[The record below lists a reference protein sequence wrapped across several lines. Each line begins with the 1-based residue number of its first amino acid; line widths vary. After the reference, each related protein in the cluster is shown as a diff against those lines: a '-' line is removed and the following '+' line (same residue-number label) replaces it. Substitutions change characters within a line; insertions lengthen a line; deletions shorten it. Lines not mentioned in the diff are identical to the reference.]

1 VAVYPPP
8 FLPAVT
14 VFEAANGRK
23 SDMINEPGSMSADAV
38 VRTLEYNSGV
48 FPMSAM
54 REAVAQ
60 RTAVTPLLLAALE
73 GAADAPGELL
83 DDPAPYMLHLY
94 AMYLLAQFRERRA
107 LDPLIRLFSLP
118 GGMTDSLTGDVVTE
132 DLPAILAS
140 VCGGD
145 TAPIK
150 ELIEN
155 READVYARDAGIRA
169 LLTLV
174 AESALER
181 DELIEYLRAVHG
193 NLGTDEWELC
203 TFWIGAADALYPE
216 ELMPEIHAAF
226 KADRVDPA
234 YITLDS
240 VERTLSEGRE
250 RTLARLRENQRY
262 LVDAIDAMSDWACF
276 RPDAG
281 KPTAGD
287 DDDMYDEYPVLE
299 TYRREMPKIGRN
311 DPCPCGSGKKYK
323 KCCMVRG

>member
-1 VAVYPPP
+1 M
-8 FLPAVT
+8 
-14 VFEAANGRK
+14 
-23 SDMINEPGSMSADAV
+23 DEPRPITADV
-38 VRTLEYNSGV
+38 IVRTLEYNSGV
-48 FPMSAM
+48 FPADVM

-60 RTAVTPLLLAALE
+60 RVVITPLLLAAL
-73 GAADAPGELL
+73 GRTADAPRELL

-118 GGMTDSLTGDVVTE
+118 GDTTDNLTGDVVTE

-140 VCGGD
+140 TCGGD

-150 ELIEN
+150 ALIEN

-174 AESALER
+174 AEGALER
-181 DELIEYLRAVHG
+181 DELIDYLRAVHG
-193 NLGTDEWELC
+193 NLGADEWQLC
-203 TFWIGAADALYPE
+203 TFWVAAADALYPE
-216 ELMPEIHAAF
+216 ELMPEIHAVF
-226 KADRVDPA
+226 KAGLVDPS
-234 YITLDS
+234 YITLDI

-250 RTLARLRENQRY
+250 RTLARLGETQRY

-281 KPTAGD
+281 KPTAGND
-287 DDDMYDEYPVLE
+287 DDGYDDMDDEHPVPD
-299 TYRREMPKIGRN
+299 TYRREMPRIGRN

-323 KCCMVRG
+323 KCCMVRD